1 MQYAQIVPNTK
12 TDITNSVFTYKIP
25 PELLVDIQIGSLVQ
39 IPFAGRKLK
48 GLVLDIK
55 KQKPQAAITKK
66 LRKIEKILVSKSYL
80 SSDQIK
86 LALWL
91 SKYYHSPLSAV
102 LFAILP
108 MPPLKKSK
116 LVQKTESK
124 PTISQKDSLL
134 KLRFYYFKKLIQKTL
149 KNKKQTILLFPQVEM
164 AKTFYYYFKKLYGE
178 KVVLYHSGQSKTE
191 KWQNYNKILKEQKSA
206 QIIIGSQIAIFAPTK
221 NLGQII
227 IDSADNSLSFKQG
240 REQRYDVRKVAE
252 KLSQLQKA
260 KITFFTPATSL
271 EFVLSIKKRKI
282 SWLRPKTP
290 FETKTQIVDLA
301 QEYLRQN
308 YGLLSEKVQQKLIAN
323 FRAEKKS
330 ILFINKKGIASV
342 VICQDCNHI
351 FRCPKCDATLT
362 FRIRYSQSSQVLVCH
377 NCNFQNKLPS
387 RCPKCQSANFRFL
400 GGGTEKVEAEVK
412 KIIPRAKILRIEKD
426 REFNPPAG
434 GQKYDVIIAT
444 QKIFTNFFQ
453 PANLVAA
460 LQPDLTL
467 NLPDFKS
474 AEKTFQLLKWLKL
487 YSRNDFIIQTHYPQ
501 HYLFQ
506 AILENK
512 DAKFYSAELT
522 IRKKENYP
530 PFARLIKL
538 TIADL
543 SQKQAA
549 EKAKSLA
556 SKLAKINKQV
566 EILGPAP
573 AYSVKSGNKYLWQII
588 LKGQDFKN
596 VLKAIPADWKIDID
610 PVTLL

>member
-1 MQYAQIVPNTK
+1 MQYAQIVPDTK

-25 PELLVDIQIGSLVQ
+25 AELLVDIQIGSLVQ

-55 KQKPQAAITKK
+55 KQKPQAAVTKK

-80 SSDQIK
+80 GSDQIK
-86 LALWL
+86 LAFWL

-116 LVQKTESK
+116 PVQKSASWR
-124 PTISQKDSLL
+124 PTISQKDLLL

-164 AKTFYYYFKKLYGE
+164 AKIFYYYFKKLYGE
-178 KVVLYHSGQSKTE
+178 KVILYHSGQSKTE
-191 KWQNYNKILKEQKSA
+191 KWQNWQKILKEQKSA
-206 QIIIGSQIAIFAPTK
+206 QIIIGSQIAIFTPAQ

-240 REQRYDVRKVAE
+240 REPRYDVRKVAE
-252 KLSQLQKA
+252 KLAQIKKA
-260 KITFFTPATSL
+260 KIIFFTPATPL
-271 EFVLSIKKRKI
+271 EFAPSIKNKKV
-282 SWLRPKTP
+282 SWLRPKIP
-290 FETKTQIVDLA
+290 YETKTQIVDLA

-308 YGLLSEKVQQKLIAN
+308 YDLISEKVKQKLIAN

-342 VICQDCNHI
+342 VICQDCNYI
-351 FRCPKCDATLT
+351 FRCPKCDSTLT
-362 FRIRYSQSSQVLVCH
+362 YHIQFSQFLICH
-377 NCNFQNKLPS
+377 NCNWQNKLPS
-387 RCPKCQSANFRFL
+387 DCPECRGANLRFL

-412 KIIPRAKILRIEKD
+412 KLIPEAKILRIEKD
-426 REFNPPAG
+426 SKPKLS
-434 GQKYDVIIAT
+434 QKYDVIVTT
-444 QKIFTNFFQ
+444 QKMFTNFYQ

-487 YSRNDFIIQTHYPQ
+487 YTRNDFIIQTHYPQ

-512 DAKFYSAELT
+512 DAKFYSAELA

-538 TIADL
+538 TIASP
-543 SQKQAA
+543 SQKEAA
-549 EKAKSLA
+549 EKAKNLVL
-556 SKLAKINKQV
+556 KLAKINKQT

-573 AYSVKSGNKYLWQII
+573 AYSVKSGHKYLWQIF

-596 VLKAIPADWKIDID
+596 ILEVIPADWKIDID